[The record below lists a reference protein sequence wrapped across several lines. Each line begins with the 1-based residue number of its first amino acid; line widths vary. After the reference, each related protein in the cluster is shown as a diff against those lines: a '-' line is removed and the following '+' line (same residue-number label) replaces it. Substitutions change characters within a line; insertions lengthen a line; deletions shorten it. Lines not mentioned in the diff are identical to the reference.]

1 MKKLILFL
9 MIAVLLFGYSCGK
22 KPTGPSTEKPTFT
35 IYGAVVKDMNVSK
48 EIVYFTVRRN
58 DTLYNEATVKVGN
71 KTILNSGAGLYDSIF
86 ADTTFHVKTAY
97 TDSIISSQDTVT
109 ITFSFTMPDTF
120 KINPLSPGDTLN
132 VGGHSVVVD
141 WTPSAS
147 DSGYFISVAKGDTIS
162 GAKLYSATLGGTSI
176 SIPQETFFKPGITD
190 KPVIGYYW
198 IYVIAYNRSF
208 VSYSDIPFA
217 LPVGLPSN
225 NITGAKGTIGAGVI
239 ARKAIIYV
247 TTL

>member
-9 MIAVLLFGYSCGK
+9 MTAVLLFGYSCGN

-48 EIVYFTVRRN
+48 DIVYFTVRRN

-97 TDSIISSQDTVT
+97 TDSIISSLDTVT
-109 ITFSFTMPDTF
+109 ITFGFTMPDTF
-120 KINPLSPGDTLN
+120 KIKPLPLPGDTLN
-132 VGGHSVVVD
+132 AGGHSVVVE

-147 DSGYFISVAKGDTIS
+147 DSGYFISVAKGDAIL
-162 GAKLYSATLGGTSI
+162 GANLDSATVG
-176 SIPQETFFKPGITD
+176 ETQYTILPKTFQNSASNLVT
-190 KPVIGYYW
+190 GYY
-198 IYVIAYNRSF
+198 YVYVVAYNRSF
-208 VSYSDIPFA
+208 VSYSDTFA
-217 LPVGLPSN
+217 LPAGLPSN

-239 ARKAIIYV
+239 AIKAIIYV